1 MKTHILIPA
10 VAAALLCAAFI
21 TSNAYMRTDKTQKP
35 DGQGHILGSLWK
47 EYYDAQKADKPLKMA
62 AALEKIRKEASSKRL
77 HWDFYD
83 AVSRKMQAELSR
95 NWKLRDSLQKQL
107 SADVEA
113 YGEPIVT
120 YSHRKDNGA
129 GDLLDYVLSTGSR
142 LQAGRNPQFYSRI
155 GGQMNGLLTDC
166 VKDDYE
172 YALWSEFGDWRGRD
186 RAGKVLKDYIGDTYP
201 NAAWLEFRSIENKA
215 YDSRIPA
222 YEEFAGKYAG
232 KAVNLFAK
240 AHILQDAFMKLNSKK
255 ADEKEYKELLT
266 KVKAAEKDGFSC
278 NEYFCMES
286 GNIHISG
293 VEDDGIQVEVDS
305 DIKTTGTT
313 DEHED
318 ENSGNFYAE
327 APADTAEDA
336 IVGTITISDDNDG
349 KAIKV
354 DGKVVLGKH
363 FTYHFDTSDIKEG
376 TPDHIATAATAQAGT
391 TSIYHLDGRQVSSSS
406 HPRKGIVITRNGK
419 QTKKIMTF

>member
-107 SADVEA
+107 SAEVEA

-142 LQAGRNPQFYSRI
+142 LQAGRNSQFYSRI

-201 NAAWLEFRSIENKA
+201 NAAWLEFRSIESKA

-266 KVKAAEKDGFSC
+266 KVKAAEKERKSYSSGIDKKIAESLDDFKNLAETLENKDVSLSVDGTDLLILFRNLDKAELVMAPDAKEARPLFTKTVV
-278 NEYFCMES
+278 NERNSFYVLDTVRVPIPKC
-286 GNIHISG
+286 
-293 VEDDGIQVEVDS
+293 DDGDYLFTVKNGKLKES
-305 DIKTTGTT
+305 LPYTPKTL
-313 DEHED
+313 
-318 ENSGNFYAE
+318 SI
-327 APADTAEDA
+327 APVPVRFLRGE
-336 IVGTITISDDNDG
+336 GGRDNDG
-349 KAIKV
+349 WLHS
-354 DGKVVLGKH
+354 G
-363 FTYHFDTSDIKEG
+363 
-376 TPDHIATAATAQAGT
+376 P
-391 TSIYHLDGRQVSSSS
+391 
-406 HPRKGIVITRNGK
+406 
-419 QTKKIMTF
+419 